1 MAINAD
7 TLTAGGPGTPA
18 RPLVVSRARTS
29 RRIFLDR
36 FAART
41 VVLGGIVIISAIL
54 AILFVIA
61 AEVWPLFRPPRVVAL
76 ERLSTGATPA
86 PGAGLGVDEYREAA
100 RWSRPTAP
108 FSSFR
113 SSRQ

>member
-76 ERLSTGATPA
+76 ERLS
-86 PGAGLGVDEYREAA
+86 AGSTSTAKPH